1 MEQQNYNQEQTSAP
15 PVTTSGS
22 YYNQPRKRV
31 PWPWIL
37 LGVVLLVVI
46 LGFCG
51 VFSGSDDADTVYY
64 NEPHIARIFV
74 EGTIASAYS
83 GDYDHSF
90 LLNTIDDLIY
100 DPENV
105 ALIVYADTPGGER
118 LASDE

>member
-64 NEPHIARIFV
+64 NEP
-74 EGTIASAYS
+74 
-83 GDYDHSF
+83 D
-90 LLNTIDDLIY
+90 
-100 DPENV
+100 
-105 ALIVYADTPGGER
+105 VYKRQQER
-118 LASDE
+118 LPALCVLAEAV

>member
-1 MEQQNYNQEQTSAP
+1 MS
-15 PVTTSGS
+15 
-22 YYNQPRKRV
+22 
-31 PWPWIL
+31 
-37 LGVVLLVVI
+37 
-46 LGFCG
+46 
-51 VFSGSDDADTVYY
+51 
-64 NEPHIARIFV
+64 RISPLFV

-118 LASDE
+118 SPAMN